1 MFNSAQTVRLT
12 VFFVIENEPNPM
24 DIYVEK
30 RARVRRNLIGFSR
43 LKLGNGTDTTFQ
55 QLEKYG
61 RAINGIVPSRL

>member
-12 VFFVIENEPNPM
+12 IFFIIENEPNRM

-30 RARVRRNLIGFSR
+30 RARVRRNLIGFSQ
-43 LKLGNGTDTTFQ
+43 LKLGKGTDTTFQ

-61 RAINGIVPSRL
+61 HAINGIVPSRL